1 MTAQAS
7 KYLIYARKS
16 TEDEEKQ
23 QLSIPGQITELK
35 QFASENKIK
44 VEDILTETK
53 SAKTPGRKVFNQLL
67 SKIEKGEAQGILSW
81 HPDRLARNAV
91 DAGQIGHFLNTG
103 KLLDLKFPSFWFE
116 KTPQGLFMLN
126 MAFSQSQYFSDA
138 LSVNTARGLRQKART
153 GHFPGFA
160 PRGYLNNRLKKTI
173 KVDKKLALTI
183 KKMFSLY
190 STGTYT
196 LGSLSQKVADLKLI
210 SPNGNNL
217 SRDAIK
223 KTLQNPFYYGD
234 FFYGGELYPGK
245 HEPLISKKLF
255 DQVQKALKKRGKP
268 RKSKRQKV
276 FPFTG
281 LITCGHCGM
290 KVTAETQVKR
300 YKNGTSKKYIYYHCT
315 RKNKKVKCKGSFVR
329 QPEIDHQLTNL
340 IKTVTLKKESGQWML
355 NKIYDERKTK
365 TDSFRV
371 TVEDLQNKV
380 LDLSK
385 QLKKLLDLYIQGNI
399 EQKNYLKTKKAIVV
413 QRRDFERK
421 IIKLQQ
427 SPNQWLEPMEDW
439 VKLAMQAE
447 TTANETTKLRRKRQ
461 FLLETGSNLTLTGKK
476 IDATWPTPWARLTA
490 RATSR
495 LLEPSVGFEPTTCCL
510 QNSCSNQLS

>member
-1 MTAQAS
+1 MPAS
-7 KYLIYARKS
+7 AINYFIYARKS

-35 QFASENKIK
+35 QFASKNKIK
-44 VEDILTETK
+44 VVDILTETK
-53 SAKTPGRKVFNQLL
+53 SAKTPGRKVFNLVL
-67 SKIEKGEAQGILSW
+67 KKIEKGEAQGILSW

-173 KVDKKLALTI
+173 KVDKKLAPIVKT
-183 KKMFSLY
+183 MFSLY
-190 STGTYT
+190 SSGTHT
-196 LGSLSQKVADLKLI
+196 LGSISQKVADLKLI

-223 KTLQNPFYYGD
+223 KMLQNPFYSGD

-245 HEPLISKKLF
+245 HKPLISKKLF
-255 DQVQKALKKRGKP
+255 DQVQETLKKRGKP
-268 RKSKRQKV
+268 RKSKKQKV

-315 RKNKKVKCKGSFVR
+315 RKNKKIKCQGSFVR

-340 IKTVTLKKESGQWML
+340 IKSVSLKKESGDWML
-355 NKIYDERKTK
+355 NKIYDERKIK
-365 TDSFRV
+365 SDSFQM
-371 TVEDLQNKV
+371 TIKDLQNKV
-380 LDLSK
+380 LSLSQ
-385 QLKKLLDLYIQGNI
+385 QLKRLLDLYIQGNLDR
-399 EQKNYLKTKKAIVV
+399 ESYLKTKKTIVV

-421 IIKLQQ
+421 ILNLQR
-427 SPNQWLEPMEDW
+427 SPNQWLEPMVNW
-439 VKLAMQAE
+439 VKLVLKAE
-447 TTANETTKLRRKRQ
+447 KTANKPNRLRRKRQ

-476 IDATWPTPWARLTA
+476 IDATWPIPWAPHGA
-490 RATSR
+490 RDKS
-495 LLEPSVGFEPTTCCL
+495 
-510 QNSCSNQLS
+510 LSGAEGRS